1 MEKLKAFRHLFGKV
15 SDEKIAAMAGV
26 TLEEVQAARAEAEKP
41 EADAGTGAPD
51 TGTGDTGDS
60 SGGDSSGDS
69 GGDTTD
75 VNITGSTGSDPERA
89 ALVGKVA
96 ELERAL
102 EVKKIE
108 LERAREQI
116 GMLEERLL
124 VAAEKRPTEKP
135 STEKPQPEPEK
146 PQPGQSKPST
156 EKPSTA
162 PKPEPENPAP
172 SSVRV
177 VRNAEIPR
185 GPDGRRWTLGF
196 RDVYSG
202 EQARWLWEKHPALVE
217 PYPPAK

>member
-15 SDEKIAAMAGV
+15 SDEKIAGMAGV
-26 TLEEVQAARAEAEKP
+26 TVEEVRIARA
-41 EADAGTGAPD
+41 EADAGTGDPD
-51 TGTGDTGDS
+51 TGTGDTADADSGGDS
-60 SGGDSSGDS
+60 SGGDTADSSGGDS

-75 VNITGSTGSDPERA
+75 VNITGSTGSDSEHA

-102 EVKKIE
+102 AVKKIE

-124 VAAEKRPTEKP
+124 VAAEKRPV
-135 STEKPQPEPEK
+135 EKPQPAAEK
-146 PQPGQSKPST
+146 PAPGPEQPTP
-156 EKPSTA
+156 A